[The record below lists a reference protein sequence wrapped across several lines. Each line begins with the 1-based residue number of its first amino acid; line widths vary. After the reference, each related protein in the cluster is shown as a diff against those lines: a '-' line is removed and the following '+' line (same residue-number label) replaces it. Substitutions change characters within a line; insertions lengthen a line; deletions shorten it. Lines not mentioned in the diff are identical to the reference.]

1 MYTKRYKLRV
11 DRDREESVQLINE
24 LLAEGAPR
32 ARATV
37 LSLRR
42 GRESALTGLLGG
54 FVLNVTCELR
64 VRVEPAVSDSFETTF
79 TQILVGDMVGLLRS
93 RPDGLEAIYDPARP
107 ERIALDVVTYRQ
119 QLRQAATDMQAQVTA
134 WQQGGGVPGAVEA
147 AKAAAPKPPVLDPDE
162 QLRKLEQ
169 LRAAG
174 TLSEAQFE
182 LAKQNLGGR

>member
-11 DRDREESVQLINE
+11 DRDREESVELINE
-24 LLAEGAPR
+24 LIAEGAAR
-32 ARATV
+32 APATV
-37 LSLRR
+37 LSLRL

-64 VRVEPAVSDSFETTF
+64 VRVEPAVVEPFETTF

-93 RPDGLEAIYDPARP
+93 RPDALEAIYDPARP
-107 ERIALDVVTYRQ
+107 PRIALDVVTYRQ
-119 QLRQAATDMQAQVTA
+119 QLREAVTDMVAQNAA
-134 WQQGGGVPGAVEA
+134 WQQGGGVAGAVEA
-147 AKAAAPKPPVLDPDE
+147 ARAAAPKPPVLDPGD
-162 QLRKLEQ
+162 QLRKLEE

-182 LAKQNLGGR
+182 LAKQSLGGR

>member
-11 DRDREESVQLINE
+11 DRDREESVGLIDE
-24 LLAEGAPR
+24 LLAAGATR

-64 VRVEPAVSDSFETTF
+64 VRVEPAAGEPFETTF

-93 RPDGLEAIYDPARP
+93 RPDALEAIYDPARP

-119 QLRQAATDMQAQVTA
+119 QLRQAATDMQAQLAA
-134 WQQGGGVPGAVEA
+134 WQQGGGVAGAVEA
-147 AKAAAPKPPVLDPDE
+147 ARAAARKPAVLDPGD
-162 QLRKLEQ
+162 QMRKLEE
-169 LRAAG
+169 LRTAG
-174 TLSEAQFE
+174 TLSEAEFE
-182 LAKQNLGGR
+182 LAKQRLGGR

>member
-11 DRDREESVQLINE
+11 DRDREESVELINE

-37 LSLRR
+37 LSLRL
-42 GRESALTGLLGG
+42 GRQSALTGLLGG

-64 VRVEPAVSDSFETTF
+64 VRVEAAVEPFETTF

-93 RPDGLEAIYDPARP
+93 RPDALEAIYDPVRP

-119 QLRQAATDMQAQVTA
+119 QLRQAATDMQAELAA
-134 WQQGGGVPGAVEA
+134 WQQGGGVAGAIEA
-147 AKAAAPKPPVLDPDE
+147 ARAAAPKPPVLDPGD
-162 QLRKLEQ
+162 QLRKLEE

-182 LAKQNLGGR
+182 LAKQHLGGR

>member
-64 VRVEPAVSDSFETTF
+64 VRVEPAGAEPFETTF
-79 TQILVGDMVGLLRS
+79 TQILVGDMVGLLRT
-93 RPDGLEAIYDPARP
+93 RPDALEAIYDPARP

-182 LAKQNLGGR
+182 LAKQNLGSR